1 MKFNTAYIFR
11 RAHALAHRFQAEG
24 INGTYRALF
33 AAALHFVWQDVKEN
47 SIEWD
52 QDVFDYFG
60 IDSENYSRQDL
71 ERAFVRFFREQGSK
85 LCGRKGFKLS
95 ELGYTDS
102 WVNAWAA
109 DLVNDFDRG
118 NTIEDLYDEVD
129 EFIQGGIHNALER
142 EFAA

>member
-24 INGTYRALF
+24 INGTYRAHF

-47 SIEWD
+47 GIEWD

-71 ERAFVRFFREQGSK
+71 GHAFAKFFKEQGSK
-85 LCGRKGFKLS
+85 LCGRKGFRLFD
-95 ELGYTDS
+95 LGYTDS
-102 WVNAWAA
+102 WVNAWGA
-109 DLVNDFDRG
+109 DLAKDFDRG
-118 NTIEDLYDEVD
+118 NTVEDLYDEVD
-129 EFIQGGIHNALER
+129 EFIQGGIHSALER